1 MIFRS
6 PWPDIAIP
14 DQSLSDFVFANLS
27 GRAGEI
33 AFIDGPSGRT
43 LTHGQV
49 HEGARRIASSLLRRG
64 LRKGDVFAILA
75 PNVPEYAL
83 AFHGVAMAGG
93 VVTMASPLC
102 TAEALGTQLCDSR
115 ARFLLTVPALL
126 ETALMAATSSRVREV
141 FVLGEA
147 EGAIPFA
154 ALLAGDAEPV
164 PVPVPLPVD
173 IDPARDLVALPYS
186 SGTTGKAKGV
196 MLTHRN
202 LVAMLSQLEA
212 MASDAEVA
220 GSCSL
225 AVVPFFHSYG
235 MVVLMN
241 ATLRR
246 GVRCV
251 TMPRFD
257 LEQFLQF
264 IERYRVTILTL
275 VPPIVLA
282 LAKHPSVLNYDL
294 SSVSLV
300 HSGAAPLGNELQQA
314 ASERLGVPVQQ
325 GYGMTETTVGIASRK
340 RTGDPVKFG
349 SVGRLLPNVQA
360 RIVDVTSGVDLGPNE
375 RGELVVR
382 GPNVMHG
389 YLGNAQ
395 ATDAMIDSG
404 GWLRTGDVALI
415 DEEGHVFVVDRL
427 KELIKVNAHQV
438 APAELE
444 AVLLGHP
451 AVADAAVI
459 GIPDDQTGE
468 APKAFVVKRTEIDSE
483 QLTSYVAAQ
492 VAPYARIRSVEF
504 IDAIPKSAA
513 GKILR
518 RALRDRLQ

>member
-14 DQSLSDFVFANLS
+14 DQSLSDFVFANLPRRT
-27 GRAGEI
+27 GDI

-49 HEGARRIASSLLRRG
+49 HEGARRVASALMRRG
-64 LRKGDVFAILA
+64 LRKGDVFAIHCT
-75 PNVPEYAL
+75 NVPEYPL
-83 AFHGVAMAGG
+83 AFHGAAMAGG

-102 TAEALGTQLCDSR
+102 TAEGLASQLDDSQ
-115 ARFLLTVPALL
+115 ARFVLTEPALL
-126 ETALMAATSSRVREV
+126 ETALKAAASSRVQEV

-147 EGAIPFA
+147 KGGTPFA
-154 ALLAGDAEPV
+154 ALLAADAV
-164 PVPVPLPVD
+164 PVAVD

-186 SGTTGKAKGV
+186 SGTTGRAKGV

-202 LVAMLSQLEA
+202 LVAMLSQLET

-220 GSCSL
+220 GLCTL

-235 MVVLMN
+235 LVAFLN
-241 ATLRR
+241 GTLRR

-257 LEQFLQF
+257 LEQFLQL
-264 IERYRVTILTL
+264 IERHRVTMLHV

-282 LAKHPSVLNYDL
+282 LAKHPMVANYDL
-294 SSVSLV
+294 SSVTLV
-300 HSGAAPLGNELQQA
+300 NSGAAPLGNELQQA
-314 ASERLGVPVQQ
+314 ASARLRVPVQQ
-325 GYGMTETTVGIASRK
+325 GYGMTETTVGVASRK
-340 RTGDPVKFG
+340 RTGDPVKSG

-360 RIVDVTSGVDLGPNE
+360 RIVDVTTRADLGPNE

-382 GPNVMHG
+382 GPNVMRG
-389 YLGNAQ
+389 YLGNAPE
-395 ATDAMIDSG
+395 TDAMIDPD
-404 GWLRTGDVALI
+404 GWLLTGDVALI
-415 DEEGHVFVVDRL
+415 DEEGHIFIVDRL
-427 KELIKVNAHQV
+427 KELIKVNAYQV

-444 AVLLGHP
+444 ALILSHP

-459 GIPDDQTGE
+459 GIPNEETGE
-468 APKAFVVKRTEIDSE
+468 VPKAFVVKRCEIGDE
-483 QLTSYVAAQ
+483 ELMAYVAAQ

-518 RALRDRLQ
+518 RALRDRAR